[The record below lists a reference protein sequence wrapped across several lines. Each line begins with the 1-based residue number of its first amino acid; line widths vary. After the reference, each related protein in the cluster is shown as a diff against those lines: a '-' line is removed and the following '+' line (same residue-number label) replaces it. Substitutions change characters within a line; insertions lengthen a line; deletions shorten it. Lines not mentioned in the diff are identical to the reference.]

1 MAAPAV
7 AVVAVLV
14 VDLAL
19 DWALRPVAAAA
30 VLPVLVEL
38 AADLARQLLRVQALL
53 QVVAVLVP
61 DLVPGAVVAVPVVE
75 LPLSRHSSSAAMA
88 RLTIWLQPPYD
99 PVPRSRWPPKG
110 RPCPLR

>member
-14 VDLAL
+14 VDL
-19 DWALRPVAAAA
+19 ALRPVAAAA

-38 AADLARQLLRVQALL
+38 AADLAGLADKPLLLAQALL